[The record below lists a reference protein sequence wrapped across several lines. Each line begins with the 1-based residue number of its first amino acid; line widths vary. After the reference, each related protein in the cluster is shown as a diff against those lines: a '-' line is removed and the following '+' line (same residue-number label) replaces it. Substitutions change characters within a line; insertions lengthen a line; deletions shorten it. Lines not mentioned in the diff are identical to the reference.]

1 MIISNGKE
9 NKKMRKRKI
18 IVLALL
24 MLCMV
29 MYHDESVLKMNLE
42 GDACTELY
50 SIETEETNY

>member
-1 MIISNGKE
+1 
-9 NKKMRKRKI
+9 MRKRKI